1 LLNKENMK
9 TIDVS
14 NFICIHLNLYDWTND
29 VEFTNWL
36 PNHTPSNYEVSINC
50 IIGQL
55 IDELNEML

>member
-1 LLNKENMK
+1 MK